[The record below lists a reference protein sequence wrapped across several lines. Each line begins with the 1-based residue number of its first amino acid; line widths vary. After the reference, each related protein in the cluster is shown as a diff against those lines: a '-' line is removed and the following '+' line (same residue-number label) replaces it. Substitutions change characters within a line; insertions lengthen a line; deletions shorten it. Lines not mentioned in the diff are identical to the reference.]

1 MHFKFY
7 VRSGL
12 GWSLSALFL
21 MVGALLGCSDSA
33 RQPLPTLDLSG
44 PEAPAVPARAAAV
57 SPAATAGP
65 TPLPAAGAEAPGGSA
80 PAATGAPAEPP
91 AAVASVAAEESAALP
106 ELSDGELADL
116 ADKYAEAVAEHV
128 AGEPAAGA
136 GYADAGVD
144 SDAGGV
150 EVPVS
155 DDRSGYGPG
164 IGAAPDVGRLPG
176 SGAEAFRFRF
186 GVELFLPPA
195 GASDA
200 QLEELAVGPEAARGR
215 FFGFAAEGKQLSS
228 QDFECRRK
236 AFFSEFELPA
246 GRLVSR
252 SSEHP
257 EGPGLWLDPTGGDN
271 LLPADPAAGEVREL
285 LQGCFARSQFW
296 AGLDLSVDMDGPPPV
311 LVVKNGVPA
320 LKYDLLVGEAEG
332 RLAELLNSGG
342 SELAWQG
349 VKAELWR
356 AEPGGWPVAL
366 RILLRAPAGLDLAGL
381 FSEDPN
387 AERWRPAD
395 FEGDPGTG
403 LPEEYDLVLLVA
415 GEVYDLNAPE
425 LLAEKALLSGGLEL
439 P

>member
-1 MHFKFY
+1 M
-7 VRSGL
+7 
-12 GWSLSALFL
+12 
-21 MVGALLGCSDSA
+21 GCSDSS

-44 PEAPAVPARAAAV
+44 PAAAAVLSPTAAPASLPTAVASAVPAPAVV
-57 SPAATAGP
+57 
-65 TPLPAAGAEAPGGSA
+65 GG
-80 PAATGAPAEPP
+80 PAEPP
-91 AAVASVAAEESAALP
+91 EALASAAAEAAVLP
-106 ELSDGELADL
+106 ELSEERLADL
-116 ADKYAEAVAEHV
+116 ADKYAGAVAEHA
-128 AGEPAAGA
+128 AGAPAAGA
-136 GYADAGVD
+136 GAGAADADAGTA
-144 SDAGGV
+144 SDANAQADGA
-150 EVPVS
+150 EEPVS
-155 DDRSGYGPG
+155 DDPAGAAPG
-164 IGAAPDVGRLPG
+164 IGAAPDVGLLPG

-200 QLEELAVGPEAARGR
+200 QLEELAAGPEAARGR
-215 FFGFAAEGKQLSS
+215 FFGFATEGRQLSV

-257 EGPGLWLDPTGGDN
+257 EGPGLWLDPTGGDD
-271 LLPADPAAGEVREL
+271 LLPADPEDEEVRKL
-285 LQGCFARSQFW
+285 LQGCFASSQFW
-296 AGLDLSVDMDGPPPV
+296 AGLDLSAHPEGAPPV

-320 LKYDLLVGEAEG
+320 LKYNLLAGEAAG

-342 SELAWQG
+342 GELAWQG

-366 RILLRAPAGLDLAGL
+366 RILLRAPAGSDLAG
-381 FSEDPN
+381 FFGEDPD
-387 AERWRPAD
+387 AEQWRPAD
-395 FEGDPGTG
+395 SEGDPGTG

>member
-1 MHFKFY
+1 MQFKFY

-12 GWSLSALFL
+12 GWSLSALL
-21 MVGALLGCSDSA
+21 LAVGALLGCSESA

-44 PEAPAVPARAAAV
+44 PEAPAVPARAAAA

-65 TPLPAAGAEAPGGSA
+65 TPLPAAGAAAPGGSA

-116 ADKYAEAVAEHV
+116 ADKYSEAVAEHA

-144 SDAGGV
+144 SDAGGA

-195 GASDA
+195 GASDV
-200 QLEELAVGPEAARGR
+200 QLAELVVGPEAARGR

-252 SSEHP
+252 SSDHP
-257 EGPGLWLDPTGGDN
+257 ESPGLWLDPVGGDN
-271 LLPADPAAGEVREL
+271 LLPADPAAEEVREL
-285 LQGCFARSQFW
+285 LQGCFASSQFW
-296 AGLDLSVDMDGPPPV
+296 AGLDLAASPEGPPPV

-342 SELAWQG
+342 GELAWQG
-349 VKAELWR
+349 VTAELWR

-366 RILLRAPAGLDLAGL
+366 RILLRAPAGSDLAG
-381 FSEDPN
+381 FFGEEPE
-387 AERWRPAD
+387 AEQWRPAD
-395 FEGDPGTG
+395 SEGDPGTG

-425 LLAEKALLSGGLEL
+425 LLAEKALLSRGPEL